1 MTENLAQLK
10 MILPILAAAAAASVF
25 ALCQL
30 FISVFLG
37 QIFKKVRKNTSEND
51 NSGEKDDSLKYEK
64 IIRKETLVYTW
75 MINAVGFLCLGL
87 LIAAA
92 LFREKLIEEAGME
105 LFLSLILI
113 LSVSASY
120 CILQDK
126 RWKDNA
132 VENLFLYICFF
143 AGMARDLHQGIRTML
158 FESDT
163 DFPLK
168 SLLMEIQRNNPGIS
182 GQELMITAG
191 RVLKFQDL
199 IDIFENPGSDF
210 LEKKR
215 AHNSIRKM
223 DTFNTVC
230 VLLSFAVILALCFL
244 L

>member
-10 MILPILAAAAAASVF
+10 MILPILSAAAAASVF

-37 QIFKKVRKNTSEND
+37 KIFKKVRKNTSEND

-75 MINAVGFLCLGL
+75 MINAAGFLCQGL

-105 LFLSLILI
+105 LFLSLVLI

-132 VENLFLYICFF
+132 VKNLFLYICFF

-168 SLLMEIQRNNPGIS
+168 SLLMEIQKNNPGIS
-182 GQELMITAG
+182 GKELMITAG
-191 RVLKFQDL
+191 RVLQSRDL

-215 AHNSIRKM
+215 AQNSIRKM

-230 VLLSFAVILALCFL
+230 VLLSFAVILSLCFL

>member
-1 MTENLAQLK
+1 MTENLSQLK
-10 MILPILAAAAAASVF
+10 MILPILAAAAAVSVF
-25 ALCQL
+25 ALCQIL
-30 FISVFLG
+30 IPVFLG
-37 QIFKKVRKNTSEND
+37 KVSKKVRKNPSEVD
-51 NSGEKDDSLKYEK
+51 NCAEKDESLKYEK

-75 MINAVGFLCLGL
+75 MINAAGFLCLGL

-92 LFREKLIEEAGME
+92 LFREKLIEKAGME

-113 LSVSASY
+113 LSVSASF

-126 RWKDNA
+126 RWKANA

-143 AGMARDLHQGIRTML
+143 AGMVRDLHQGIRIML

-168 SLLMEIQRNNPGIS
+168 SLLMEIQKNNPGIS
-182 GQELMITAG
+182 GKELVITAG
-191 RVLKFQDL
+191 CVLQSQDL
-199 IDIFENPGSDF
+199 INIFENPGSDI

-215 AHNSIRKM
+215 AQNTIRKM

-230 VLLSFAVILALCFL
+230 VFLSFAIILALCFL